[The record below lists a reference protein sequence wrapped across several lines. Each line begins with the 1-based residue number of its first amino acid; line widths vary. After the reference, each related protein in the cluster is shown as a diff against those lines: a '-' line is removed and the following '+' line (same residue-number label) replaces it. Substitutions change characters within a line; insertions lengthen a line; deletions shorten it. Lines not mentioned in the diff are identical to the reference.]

1 LWPPRCG
8 GKDRLK
14 FTGLSILPFRA
25 AKVKHFPNF
34 FVEKFRVFRK
44 ERRKTGS
51 QSQNRDYE
59 SGNAQQDHDR
69 AADARADQKR
79 PGRLAVCFIL
89 LGVHDLKDIL
99 REEQHEK
106 TDQREKESACQKS
119 PSRAFSP
126 SCFWN
131 CKIKF
136 CNIILQ
142 FCRCGG

>member
-1 LWPPRCG
+1 M
-8 GKDRLK
+8 
-14 FTGLSILPFRA
+14 
-25 AKVKHFPNF
+25 
-34 FVEKFRVFRK
+34 FRK

-106 TDQREKESACQKS
+106 TDQREKEYSD
-119 PSRAFSP
+119 
-126 SCFWN
+126 
-131 CKIKF
+131 KF
-136 CNIILQ
+136 HTDLPD
-142 FCRCGG
+142 

>member
-1 LWPPRCG
+1 M
-8 GKDRLK
+8 
-14 FTGLSILPFRA
+14 
-25 AKVKHFPNF
+25 
-34 FVEKFRVFRK
+34 FRK

-106 TDQREKESACQKS
+106 TDQREKEYTDEHH
-119 PSRAFSP
+119 
-126 SCFWN
+126 
-131 CKIKF
+131 
-136 CNIILQ
+136 
-142 FCRCGG
+142 CGYPLVNS